1 MNESYIGQLH
11 DRAPG
16 ELDLADPLH
25 VFERKE
31 RPDRALKS
39 MKVECEARYYEGELH
54 AFHALVWRR
63 QAKRCWREQLAFL
76 GRALE
81 HPREPPSRVRGS
93 GLSVGL
99 RPGQKRRGA
108 LLEAAT
114 ARQTKLARE
123 VPNERRPRA
132 ERHVGLATFRHLN
145 DLTVEPG
152 DFRAR
157 IECANRAHRA
167 RAT

>member
-25 VFERKE
+25 AFERKE

-63 QAKRCWREQLAFL
+63 QAKLCWREQLAFL

-81 HPREPPSRVRGS
+81 HPREP
-93 GLSVGL
+93 
-99 RPGQKRRGA
+99 
-108 LLEAAT
+108 
-114 ARQTKLARE
+114 
-123 VPNERRPRA
+123 
-132 ERHVGLATFRHLN
+132 RHEFVVQA
-145 DLTVEPG
+145 
-152 DFRAR
+152 
-157 IECANRAHRA
+157 
-167 RAT
+167 